1 MIEDTEHGCTNFL
14 ELGDYIVIL
23 QLQKNKQNHKITRKN
38 LYFQLLL
45 ENWKM
50 CLCVTKTAN
59 CLARPDV
66 TTCVS
71 YLQQEVLV
79 RNVEQAT
86 SIQKGF
92 SKGVKRSG
100 DTSLYVLPTSRI
112 LLTLESIMAE

>member
-23 QLQKNKQNHKITRKN
+23 QLQKINRITKLRKN

-59 CLARPDV
+59 LGQADVV

-86 SIQKGF
+86 SIQKD
-92 SKGVKRSG
+92 SAKVKRSG
-100 DTSLYVLPTSRI
+100 DTSLYVLPTSQNPPP
-112 LLTLESIMAE
+112 LESIMAE